1 MALTTPAAVA
11 AEPVL
16 TWAHGVGGAKDLP
29 IPPELAIAGA
39 VAALTVSFT
48 VLALAW
54 RTPRYSG
61 EADGRPAPRWLRR
74 IVDAPAYS
82 WALKGVGLF
91 FFVYLAMAAVFGREL
106 EINPV
111 IGVFYV
117 WWWVGVAALSVLLGP
132 VWRAISPLRT
142 INALLARVTGGDP
155 DQGLFTYPARLGY
168 WPAAV
173 GLFAFVWQE
182 LVHPE
187 SVSVEAVRLWCAA
200 YVALMLV
207 GGLLFG
213 STFYRYADPFE
224 VYSELASKVS
234 VWGRR
239 EGELVVRSPL
249 ANLDTVDPGRGL
261 VAVTAV
267 LFGSTAYD
275 SFHESSAWIRLLQG
289 SEWIGRHEW
298 AVTFV
303 GTLTLLAFC
312 LGVGMIFLLGTMLTG
327 VDERTRR
334 LDLPRLF
341 AHSIVPIIVG
351 YIVAHYLSLL
361 VEQGQQ
367 TLIEFS
373 DPFSTGANWFG
384 TADWEVHYVLSDHPT
399 ALAVT
404 KVLAVVTGHVLGVI
418 SAHDRAVRLLPA
430 RHQLT
435 GQLPLLFAMVGFTVG
450 GLYLLFSA

>member
-1 MALTTPAAVA
+1 
-11 AEPVL
+11 
-16 TWAHGVGGAKDLP
+16 
-29 IPPELAIAGA
+29 
-39 VAALTVSFT
+39 
-48 VLALAW
+48 
-54 RTPRYSG
+54 
-61 EADGRPAPRWLRR
+61 
-74 IVDAPAYS
+74 
-82 WALKGVGLF
+82 
-91 FFVYLAMAAVFGREL
+91 
-106 EINPV
+106 
-111 IGVFYV
+111 
-117 WWWVGVAALSVLLGP
+117 VLLGP

-142 INALLARVTGGDP
+142 INALLAGVTGGDP
-155 DQGLFTYPARLGY
+155 DRGLFTYPARLGY

-213 STFYRYADPFE
+213 SAFYRYADPFE

-239 EGELVVRSPL
+239 EGELVLRSPL